1 MASIYLKSIITQQ
14 DFIYFP
20 LATNL
25 IELTEFFLD
34 EFVLIL
40 KMFIEAIAVFIIA
53 FAVLKAVAQMLRMRK
68 NRKLFTFEGRI
79 RLELGISL
87 VLALEFLLA
96 ADVVGT
102 AISPSWSD
110 IGKLTAIAG
119 IRTFLNFFLE
129 KEIKELQQ
137 KNHSDE

>member
-1 MASIYLKSIITQQ
+1 MASIYLISIIIQQ
-14 DFIYFP
+14 DFIYFH
-20 LATNL
+20 LATNF
-25 IELTEFFLD
+25 IELTEYFLD

-40 KMFIEAIAVFIIA
+40 KIFIEAIAVFIIA
-53 FAVLKAVAQMLRMRK
+53 FAVLKALAKMLRMRK
-68 NRKLFTFEGRI
+68 SRKLFASEGTI

-87 VLALEFLLA
+87 VLALEFLWA
-96 ADVVGT
+96 ADIGGT

-137 KNHSDE
+137 KNSSDE